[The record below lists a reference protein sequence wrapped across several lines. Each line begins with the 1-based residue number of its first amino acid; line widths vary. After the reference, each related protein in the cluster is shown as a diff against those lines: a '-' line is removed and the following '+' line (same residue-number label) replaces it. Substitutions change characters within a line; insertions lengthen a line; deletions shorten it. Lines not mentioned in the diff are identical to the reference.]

1 MLCFP
6 DLGMQRF
13 FYLLLSLKDKL
24 AHFSKNFGD
33 PSELPLAVDVHV
45 LELGVG
51 GVKHLLVA
59 F

>member
-1 MLCFP
+1 
-6 DLGMQRF
+6 MQRF